1 MFPKLFQF
9 GDFFLPAYGVLVA
22 LGVLAGL
29 QVSTILARRRGLDPE
44 KISNLVVLCALA
56 GLAGAK
62 VAMLAGAM
70 QQLLSAGYVYIGMDH
85 FALHHD
91 SLAVAKRQIHL

>member
-1 MFPKLFQF
+1 MFPKIFQF

-29 QVSTILARRRGLDPE
+29 QVSTILAKRRGIDPE

-62 VAMLAGAM
+62 IAMIMFDWDSHYSKHRATFSASARCRRRGFFKAG
-70 QQLLSAGYVYIGMDH
+70 
-85 FALHHD
+85 
-91 SLAVAKRQIHL
+91 